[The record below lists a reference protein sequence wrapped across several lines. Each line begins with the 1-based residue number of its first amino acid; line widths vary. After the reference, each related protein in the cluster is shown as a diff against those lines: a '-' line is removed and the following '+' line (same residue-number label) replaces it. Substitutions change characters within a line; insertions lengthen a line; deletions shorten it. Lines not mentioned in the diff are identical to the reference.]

1 MNVKITR
8 RSLGAVALAAAALP
22 RVALAGGGTYAHPE
36 LLVSV
41 SELKDK
47 IWNDEAAPAALVDV
61 RSQKQYDGGHIPGAI
76 LLDANAVVAQ
86 ESPVKGALRPQ
97 AEIETLL
104 GDLGIVPN
112 RRVILYDD
120 RGGFHAA
127 RMFWLLEYLG
137 HQNVALLNGGLKAW
151 VADGGKL
158 TSAATEPMFARFT
171 SAPMPRRF
179 ASADYIMAQRRDRD
193 TIVIDVRPGKAFA
206 KGHIPWAMNVPW
218 SANLDAD
225 GLFLSPEKLRAHF
238 TENGVTADKN
248 VVIHCEVGLASS
260 HSYVALRLL
269 GYPQVRVYHR
279 SWAEWGQDPA
289 LPQAGGV

>member
-1 MNVKITR
+1 MTPPLTR
-8 RSLGAVALAAAALP
+8 RAFGGLTLAALSVPRNVFAAP
-22 RVALAGGGTYAHPE
+22 SSYANPD

-41 SELKDK
+41 AELKTK
-47 IWNDEAAPAALVDV
+47 VWAGGAPPAVLVDV
-61 RSQKQYDGGHIPGAI
+61 RSAETFAAGHIPGAV
-76 LLDANAVVAQ
+76 LLEANAVVA
-86 ESPVKGALRPQ
+86 PGGPITGALRPQ

-104 GDLGIVPN
+104 GDLGITPD

-137 HQNVALLNGGLKAW
+137 HQNVALLNGGLTAW
-151 VADGGKL
+151 TAAGEALSTTPVSL
-158 TSAATEPMFARFT
+158 TPGRFV

-179 ASADYIMAQRRDRD
+179 ATADYIMAHRRDRD
-193 TIVIDVRPGKAFA
+193 TIVIDVRPPKAFD
-206 KGHIPWAMNVPW
+206 KGHIPWAKNVPW
-218 SANLDAD
+218 SANLDATKQFLPAED
-225 GLFLSPEKLRAHF
+225 LHALFEGHGVLPEH
-238 TENGVTADKN
+238 N

-279 SWAEWGQDPA
+279 SWAEWGKDDS
-289 LPQAGGV
+289 LPRSGGV